1 MLTLINLE
9 FNCNFWKKLTS
20 IRNSQIRDCDMY
32 DHNFE
37 IYTYTPKVSLEL
49 IDNDCLDD
57 MEKYTSVSVKL

>member
-1 MLTLINLE
+1 
-9 FNCNFWKKLTS
+9 
-20 IRNSQIRDCDMY
+20 MY